1 MEEILEMEYSLLGEM
16 EERERPET
24 KSVVKPVQLEHS
36 TVAEEE
42 VEELTKGKLAFV
54 QVVTV
59 EVEEEVPLKD

>member
-1 MEEILEMEYSLLGEM
+1 MECSLLDEI
-16 EERERPET
+16 EDREGLET
-24 KSVVKPVQLEHS
+24 KSVVKPVQLGNL
-36 TVAEEE
+36 TAAEEE